1 MDEKCVKY
9 VWVILKSAIQELQKD
24 NPGLSHEELY
34 HKAYEVVMN
43 KHGFRMYNGLRELLR
58 DHLKQ
63 KVREELLLNLEWDF
77 LLKLYEVW
85 IEHQTSMRML
95 SDMFGYMDRSY
106 AEPRGLES
114 VYILGLQL
122 FRYEIIEFEDIKL
135 ALRQNLLDLIEV
147 ERFGEPI
154 DELEIKNVCTML
166 HILGKNTRY
175 VYEKIFEEPFV
186 AQTEKFYEREAARIL
201 ENKAVDF
208 EQEMKLH
215 IEKESARLSKYL
227 DKETEQKV
235 VKLLEELIKKYKT

>member
-1 MDEKCVKY
+1 MDEKYVKY
-9 VWVILKSAIQELQKD
+9 VWIILKSAIQELQKD

-43 KHGFRMYNGLRELLR
+43 KHGFRMYNGLRELLT

-63 KVREELLLNLEWDF
+63 NVREELISNLNRNF
-77 LLKLYEVW
+77 LSKLNEVW

-95 SDMFGYMDRSY
+95 SDMLGYMDRSY

-135 ALRQNLLDLIEV
+135 ALRQNLLDLIEA
-147 ERFGEPI
+147 ERLGESI
-154 DELEIKNVCTML
+154 NQLEIKNICTML
-166 HILGKNTRY
+166 HTLGKNTRY
-175 VYEKIFEEPFV
+175 VYEKIFEEPFL
-186 AQTEKFYEREAARIL
+186 AQTEKFYELEAAKLL

-227 DKETEQKV
+227 DKVTEQKV
-235 VKLLEELIKKYKT
+235 VKLLEEIIKKYKT